1 MEKGQSWIAA
11 SSWVRPLENKQM
23 DETMESQT
31 LTQTYEMNDDER
43 RILGHHASYGI
54 QDMHLDGNTS
64 VFHPWVGDVWLK
76 PLRFDV
82 RNNVYVNI
90 LWAKGPGGLGRHRHR
105 GQVTAFTLEGSWR
118 YEEYDWVARP
128 GDFVQENPGVIHT
141 LTSDTGTK
149 TLFYVGGSLEFY
161 DEQDNLT
168 NIMDVF
174 SFLDMYINYCKEN
187 NLEVNERLIF

>member
-1 MEKGQSWIAA
+1 
-11 SSWVRPLENKQM
+11 
-23 DETMESQT
+23 MESQT
-31 LTQTYEMNDDER
+31 LSAPSGMSADEL
-43 RILGHHASYGI
+43 RILGRHGQYGVPDI
-54 QDMHLDGNTS
+54 YLNEAES

-82 RNNVYVNI
+82 RNNLYVTI
-90 LWAKGPGGLGRHRHR
+90 LWSKGPGGLGRHRHR
-105 GQVTAFTLEGSWR
+105 GPVSAFTLEGSWR

-128 GDFVQENPGVIHT
+128 GDFVQENPGGIHT

-161 DEQDNLT
+161 DDNNNLE

-174 SFLDMYINYCKEN
+174 SFLDLYIGYCEEN
-187 NLEVNERLIF
+187 GLKVNERLIF

>member
-1 MEKGQSWIAA
+1 MLDLVKGPVSGM
-11 SSWVRPLENKQM
+11 S
-23 DETMESQT
+23 
-31 LTQTYEMNDDER
+31 DDER
-43 RILGHHASYGI
+43 RILARHNEFGI
-54 QDMHLDGNTS
+54 TDRYIDGESS

-105 GQVTAFTLEGSWR
+105 GQVTALTLEGSWR
-118 YEEYDWVARP
+118 YEEYDWVAKP

-149 TLFYVGGSLEFY
+149 TLFSVGGSLEFY
-161 DEQDNLT
+161 DENDNLE

-174 SFLDMYINYCKEN
+174 SFLDMYIRYCEEN
-187 NLEVNERLIF
+187 NLEVNRDLIF